1 MNATDPVEEFKE
13 GLKFLRN
20 NYAKKAMVHFTQAAE
35 LDKTNPFYLSYV
47 GLTLAAADRN
57 WDGAEEICQRALK
70 MRRTQAELYLN
81 LAEVYRLAGRKDEA
95 VETLIL
101 GRQMTRKDPRILAA
115 LHKYGIRRPPVLSF
129 LDRQSFLNK
138 KLGKA
143 RYRILKS
150 MGKEL

>member
-1 MNATDPVEEFKE
+1 MNATDPIEQFKV

-20 NYAKKAMVHFTQAAE
+20 KYAKRAMVHFSKAAE
-35 LDKTNPFYLSYV
+35 LDKTNPFYLSYL

-57 WDGAEEICQRALK
+57 WDEAEEICQRAVK

-95 VETLIL
+95 METLIL

-115 LHKYGIRRPPVLSF
+115 LRKYGIRRPPVLSF

>member
-1 MNATDPVEEFKE
+1 MIATDPVAEFKE

-20 NYAKKAMVHFTQAAE
+20 NYAKKAMVHFTKAAE

-47 GLTLAAADRN
+47 GLTLAAAERN
-57 WDGAEEICQRALK
+57 WDEAEEICQRAVK

-81 LAEVYRLAGRKDEA
+81 LAEVYRLAGRRDEA
-95 VETLIL
+95 VETLVL
-101 GRQMTRKDPRILAA
+101 GRQMTKKDPRILAV
-115 LHKYGIRRPPVLSF
+115 LRKYGIRRPPVLSF
-129 LDRQSFLNK
+129 LGRQNFLNV

>member
-1 MNATDPVEEFKE
+1 MNEKDPVGEFKQ

-20 NYAKKAMVHFTQAAE
+20 NYAKKALPHISKAVE
-35 LDKTNPFYLSYV
+35 LDKANPFYLSYL
-47 GLTLAAADRN
+47 GLALAAAERN
-57 WDGAEEICQRALK
+57 WDEAEEICHRAVK
-70 MRRTQAELYLN
+70 MRRSQAELYLN

-101 GRQMTRKDPRILAA
+101 GRQMTKKDPRILAA
-115 LHKYGIRRPPVLSF
+115 LRKYGIRRPPVLSF
-129 LDRQSFLNK
+129 LDRQNFLNK

-150 MGKEL
+150 MGKGP